1 MKAKWL
7 IIGVVIVVVA
17 VVAWRKLPG
26 LRTRATNAVGQV
38 GGWTEEARQTDP
50 LGFMDYA
57 EKELNQH
64 MSQLKE
70 ARRNM
75 QEALQRIAD
84 ETKRNGDLLESAATL
99 AHKFRGAYRKA
110 MVGGYPVEVAGGT
123 YSRESLIEQVRLVM
137 MQSANYTK
145 AIDDLGRATKAAGA
159 TGQSILTQIT
169 DTQAALA
176 SLPAKKEIARVNKLT
191 GRTQELLAQ
200 IDALIDRNET
210 VLKESPVRTVEELVH
225 TDLAPAEGI
234 DVDVMAFLEGP
245 E

>member
-1 MKAKWL
+1 M
-7 IIGVVIVVVA
+7 
-17 VVAWRKLPG
+17 PG
-26 LRTRATNAVGQV
+26 LRAKASGAVGGV
-38 GGWTEEARQTDP
+38 AGWSEEARKADP

-57 EKELNQH
+57 EKQLNKH
-64 MSQLKE
+64 MSQLKD

-75 QEALQRIAD
+75 QEAMQRISD
-84 ETKRNGDLLESAATL
+84 ETERNGVLLESATKL
-99 AHKFRGAYRKA
+99 AHDFRGAYRKA
-110 MVGGYPVEVAGGT
+110 MVDGYPIEVAGGT

-145 AIDDLGRATKAAGA
+145 AIEDLERAARAAGG
-159 TGQSILTQIT
+159 TGQSILKQIT

-191 GRTQELLAQ
+191 GRTQELLEQ

-210 VLKESPVRTVEELVH
+210 VLKDSPVRTVEELVQ
-225 TDLAPAEGI
+225 TDLVPAEGLE
-234 DVDVMAFLEGP
+234 VDVMAFLEAA